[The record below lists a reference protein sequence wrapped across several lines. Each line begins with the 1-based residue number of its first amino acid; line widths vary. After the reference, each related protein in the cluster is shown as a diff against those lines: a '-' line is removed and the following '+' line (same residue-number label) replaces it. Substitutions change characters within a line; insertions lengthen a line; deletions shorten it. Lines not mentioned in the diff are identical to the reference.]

1 MPAFRELTADW
12 DALPGSVQYIL
23 IALFLASLI
32 GSVVHLTKKRR
43 KEKEHVIARAHRR
56 ALKAQGKQER
66 GESN

>member
-1 MPAFRELTADW
+1 
-12 DALPGSVQYIL
+12 L

-32 GSVVHLTKKRR
+32 GFVVHLTKKRR